1 MAPIRLFCLIVASTC
16 LCAPFCTSLAPALPS
31 KRMCAVRGG
40 AAPLAAIKAPP
51 AIYEAV
57 AAAGQ
62 KKASNSVDDMFK
74 LGVISGA
81 QIGLGA
87 FLAVRCD
94 EQGNPKER
102 GRGGGLY

>member
-1 MAPIRLFCLIVASTC
+1 MSPIRLFCLIVASIC
-16 LCAPFCTSLAPALPS
+16 LYAPFCTSLTPALPS
-31 KRMCAVRGG
+31 KRMCAIRGG
-40 AAPLAAIKAPP
+40 AALPLAAVKAPP

-62 KKASNSVDDMFK
+62 KKASNSVDDIFK

-87 FLAVRCD
+87 FLAVRCGG
-94 EQGNPKER
+94 QGNLKE
-102 GRGGGLY
+102 